1 MVNKDITDK
10 EFYLKHIEQLEDEIR
25 SLKKENKNTYKMKVS
40 IGTKEPCEVD
50 TQLVIPREIGKYY
63 YLPTDYKNP
72 QKVYLV
78 EYNNFQSVNN
88 IIMIL
93 AAISVNGK
101 IINTNPYLLFN
112 NPDKAGDYYL
122 QHKEELDFS
131 FLYKEE

>member
-1 MVNKDITDK
+1 MNFK
-10 EFYLKHIEQLEDEIR
+10 EDLLKLNIELSPKMEEAF
-25 SLKKENKNTYKMKVS
+25 KTYY
-40 IGTKEPCEVD
+40 E
-50 TQLVIPREIGKYY
+50 
-63 YLPTDYKNP
+63 
-72 QKVYLV
+72 YLV